1 MWGVTKAQWAPSR
14 RGRPPRCQALPDRVL
29 HRPTHLCSPANFR
42 LRDPMRDVVAM
53 QTRQSNLE
61 GSGEIP
67 LRRLVKEAL
76 RVRPSRVAG

>member
-1 MWGVTKAQWAPSR
+1 
-14 RGRPPRCQALPDRVL
+14 
-29 HRPTHLCSPANFR
+29 
-42 LRDPMRDVVAM
+42 MRDVVAM